1 MADTFKNAGLKS
13 TEEDIKQAL
22 KRMIDGEVFYYE
34 DQPVRF
40 HLDRLM
46 SGAIRCFSTGIKV
59 LDRYELR
66 NLDKWQV
73 RVDWRENI
81 GEGVWCWCW
90 WVYLDEIRPHPE
102 LIKQYVGKGQE
113 FPYIDSYGTGWK
125 YAEPMAREEVEK
137 YIL

>member
-1 MADTFKNAGLKS
+1 MIKKFKNAGFKN

-46 SGAIRCFSTGIKV
+46 SGAIHCFNMDIKR
-59 LDRYELR
+59 LDQYELY

-73 RVDWRENI
+73 KVDWCENI
-81 GEGVWCWCW
+81 GEGVWCW
-90 WVYLDEIRPHPE
+90 VADLPDNELHPE
-102 LIKQYVGKGQE
+102 LIKQYRGE
-113 FPYIDSYGTGWK
+113 ERPYPYIDSYGTVWR
-125 YAEPMAREEVEK
+125 YAEPMTREEVGK
-137 YIL
+137 YIWGD

>member
-40 HLDRLM
+40 HLDKLM
-46 SGAIRCFSTGIKV
+46 SGAIHCFKMGV
-59 LDRYELR
+59 QRLDQYELC
-66 NLDKWQV
+66 NLDKWQIK
-73 RVDWRENI
+73 VDWRENI
-81 GEGVWCWCW
+81 GEGVWCW
-90 WVYLDEIRPHPE
+90 VGDLADTTIHPE

-113 FPYIDSYGTGWK
+113 FPYIDSYGTWWRR
-125 YAEPMAREEVEK
+125 AEPMTREEVEK